1 MQVGSPTACLFEAE
15 EFFFVSAYTVVSV
28 REIKIVVAIFK
39 HEYKK
44 KTIACVSPVSI
55 FVGTAYNFCDLRYI
69 IGGRGSSVS
78 RARDSW

>member
-15 EFFFVSAYTVVSV
+15 EFFFFVSAYTVVSV

-44 KTIACVSPVSI
+44 KQ
-55 FVGTAYNFCDLRYI
+55 
-69 IGGRGSSVS
+69 
-78 RARDSW
+78 